1 MVAVRI
7 DSLFPSAGSD
17 LSDDSLSSLYARADR
32 SNPWLR
38 VNFVSSVDG
47 AATIDGVSGG
57 LGGDADRRV
66 FDLLRELCD
75 VVIVGAGT
83 VRGEGYGPMVL
94 PPPSVDRRA
103 SGGLPSHPVFAIVSN
118 RLDLDPSSR
127 IFTEAPVRPI
137 VVTTDS
143 APRDRRDALAA
154 VADLVIAGDSQL
166 DPAVLVASLAERGLT
181 QQHCEGGPSLFG
193 TLAAAGVV
201 DELCLTLSPHL
212 VAGDA
217 GRIISGAVGG
227 PRELTLGHVL
237 ASGDSL
243 LLRYELRSAQAA
255 IASPSRIV

>member
-7 DSLFPSAGSD
+7 DSLFPSAVSD

-32 SNPWLR
+32 SKPWLR

-94 PPPSVDRRA
+94 PPRSVDRRA
-103 SGGLPSHPVFAIVSN
+103 SEGLPPHPVFAIVSN

-127 IFTEAPVRPI
+127 IFTEAPVRPN
-137 VVTTDS
+137 S
-143 APRDRRDALAA
+143 R
-154 VADLVIAGDSQL
+154 
-166 DPAVLVASLAERGLT
+166 
-181 QQHCEGGPSLFG
+181 
-193 TLAAAGVV
+193 
-201 DELCLTLSPHL
+201 HL
-212 VAGDA
+212 VVKLLSAIVLGMVL
-217 GRIISGAVGG
+217 GVTGAVGWEFFSG
-227 PRELTLGHVL
+227 TRERE
-237 ASGDSL
+237 ASEVAEFQ
-243 LLRYELRSAQAA
+243 LLRSQAA
-255 IASPSRIV
+255 DDFLHPWRPIAALWRRKGRGAS

>member
-1 MVAVRI
+1 MASARI
-7 DSLFPSAGSD
+7 DSLLPLPASD
-17 LSDDSLSSLYARADR
+17 LSDDALSALYDRADR
-32 SNPWLR
+32 SAPWLR

-57 LGGDADRRV
+57 LGGAADHRI

-94 PPPSVDRRA
+94 PPSSVARRV
-103 SGGLPSHPVFAIVSN
+103 SRGLSPHPVFAIVSN
-118 RLDLDPSSR
+118 RLDLDPASR

-137 VVTTDS
+137 VVTTDA
-143 APRDRRDALAA
+143 APHDQLNSLAA
-154 VADLVIAGDSQL
+154 VADVLIAGEQHL
-166 DPAVLVASLAERGLT
+166 DPARLVSELAGRGLT

-193 TLAAAGVV
+193 TLLAAGGI
-201 DELCLTLSPHL
+201 DELCLTVSPHL

-217 GRIISGAVGG
+217 KRIAAGALPS

-237 ASGDSL
+237 VSDDTL
-243 LLRYELRSAQAA
+243 LLRYELHRAN
-255 IASPSRIV
+255 